1 MAELRLSKG
10 MIAAIV
16 AIVAVVIVLMMV
28 ALAYNGMVSKQ
39 QGVEN
44 AWGNIEARYQ
54 RRIELIPQV
63 QSAMNLS
70 IEFQAN
76 LFQNI
81 TEARTKWLGSIGN
94 VPAQL
99 NATEVLDRNLAI
111 LVATYEN
118 YPQLDL
124 GVIQAFVAELSSTQG
139 MIDAA
144 RIFYNDAVREYNTAI
159 KKFPNVMFAGMFGF
173 EEAVYYSQ
181 GM

>member
-10 MIAAIV
+10 LIAGIIAA
-16 AIVAVVIVLMMV
+16 VAVLIVIMMV
-28 ALAYNGMVSKQ
+28 VLAYNDMVAKE

-44 AWGNIEARYQ
+44 TWGNIEARYQ
-54 RRIELIPQV
+54 RRIELIPQLS
-63 QSAMNLS
+63 SAMNLS

-76 LFQNI
+76 LLTNI

-94 VPAQL
+94 VPAQV

-124 GVIQAFVAELSSTQG
+124 SIIQSFVAELSSTQG

-159 KKFPNVMFAGMFGF
+159 RSFPNVLFAGSFGF
-173 EEAVYYSQ
+173 DEAVYYSQ

>member
-1 MAELRLSKG
+1 MAEMRLSKG
-10 MIAAIV
+10 LIAVIIALVAILIV
-16 AIVAVVIVLMMV
+16 AMVVV
-28 ALAYNGMVSKQ
+28 LAYNDMISKE

-54 RRIELIPQV
+54 RRIELIPSLG
-63 QSAMNLS
+63 SAMNLS

-76 LFQNI
+76 LYQNI
-81 TEARTKWLGSIGN
+81 TEARTKWLASVGDVQS
-94 VPAQL
+94 QL
-99 NATEVLDRNLAI
+99 NATEVMDRNFVL

-124 GVIQAFVAELSSTQG
+124 SVIQYFVSELSSTQG

-159 KKFPNVMFAGMFGF
+159 KKFPNNMFASAFGF

>member
-10 MIAAIV
+10 LIAGIIAAV
-16 AIVAVVIVLMMV
+16 AILIVIMMV
-28 ALAYNGMVSKQ
+28 ILAYNDMVAKE

-44 AWGNIEARYQ
+44 SWGNIEARYQ
-54 RRIELIPQV
+54 RRIELIPQLS
-63 QSAMNLS
+63 SAMNLS
-70 IEFQAN
+70 IEFQFN
-76 LFQNI
+76 LLTNI

-94 VPAQL
+94 VPAQV

-124 GVIQAFVAELSSTQG
+124 SIIQSFVAELSSTQG

-159 KKFPNVMFAGMFGF
+159 RSFPNVLFAGTFGF
-173 EEAVYYSQ
+173 DEAVYYSQ